1 MRTGR
6 RILCA
11 ILLMATLALPAAS
24 DVIFDNGGPDQGY
37 IWFSDP
43 SYALYRVAEDF
54 VLAPG
59 ANVITDIHWWG
70 SYISYLV
77 PPEGDDFTIT
87 IYDTSPAGSVP
98 GSVVYSDHVGAVSR
112 VDPGL
117 NGVGELP
124 IYAYSLL
131 VDPIT
136 LAADTTYWLEI
147 VNDTNGSMWGWS
159 TASYE
164 GGSHG
169 EYDGHWYREIAEL
182 AFNLTNDGQNDGQ
195 KGVVPEPAS
204 IALVG
209 LGIAGLARRRF
220 FKRG

>member
-6 RILCA
+6 RILGA

-24 DVIFDNGGPDQGY
+24 DVIYDNGGPDQGFV
-37 IWFSDP
+37 WFSDP
-43 SYALYRVAEDF
+43 SYFLYRAAEDF

-70 SYISYLV
+70 SYVSYQT
-77 PPEGDDFTIT
+77 PEADDFTIT
-87 IYDTSPAGSVP
+87 IYDTSPAASVP

-112 VDPGL
+112 VDSGL

-124 IYAYSLL
+124 IYAYSLF
-131 VDPIT
+131 VDPIE

-147 VNDTNGSMWGWS
+147 VNDSNGSLWGWS
-159 TASYE
+159 TASA
-164 GGSHG
+164 GAGSHG
-169 EYDGHWYREIAEL
+169 EYDGHWYREIDEL
-182 AFNLTNDGQNDGQ
+182 AFNLTNDGQ

-204 IALVG
+204 LALVG
-209 LGIAGLARRRF
+209 LGLAGLARRRF